1 MRRLLAVTAYVL
13 LLAAS
18 VMAAE
23 DVLRLEGI
31 AYTEGA
37 ADEIQ
42 VQVWA
47 LGGQVAEH
55 PEWQL
60 EAVFDGNVTAGK
72 AFSIDLGEAR
82 LPVLVELAARGHAA
96 VSLQVVLPEQ
106 LQLPPAWLR
115 KGEPV
120 RLRVGRPDRGDERL
134 VVWGGAWVDR
144 WGWDARR
151 WRVAIPHLEV
161 PADGSLGPLL
171 PSSAQALW
179 VIGAGES
186 GAFGNAR
193 TRGTQPGDV
202 VNLRIDSAPMA
213 VRVWDARKRPASGVR
228 LREASSPFQTA
239 AVTDD
244 EGRATVQVP
253 TKAEWKIVA
262 MSADSQGIRVGR
274 GRSDREVDLDLE
286 PRIDI
291 GYRWPE
297 ELGTVVIHAGFESD
311 PSHGGPRVFSDGVA
325 SLPKVAISGLVEYW
339 GPGIASGRLQP
350 SDSTGPVPLKA
361 RAAMQIEGRV
371 VSATES
377 SVAGLPVWMRI
388 SRSANSGY
396 QSYGTRG
403 LATPLERPWLPWA
416 VTDSAGRFSIA
427 GLPPGE
433 CEVEVRA
440 PGFPAARSERLEGEP
455 GAVLEITVTLRAGA
469 ALDLRV
475 TDPSGYPLS
484 GATVDLYRSAGTS
497 GGPSMAIAMGHREAR
512 GDPELTA
519 FTDEEGLGHLASVP
533 VGAVRLRLSRPG
545 SVSRTIDTI
554 EVPAEGIDIGDQVLE
569 PGVTLTGTTLG
580 PDGEP
585 VGEAEVALER
595 NPQVPLF
602 RVEVTSD
609 EDGRFSIP
617 DLDPSGGV
625 YLQARAE
632 GLVPEAPLKVELPP
646 EGEIEVAM
654 AEERILEGL
663 VLDARSDSPVEGASV
678 SLGFQRETS
687 IPGVG
692 NYGRFSM
699 GVGNSQTDASGRFL
713 FDGLWDGEFEI
724 YAHAEG
730 MRRVQQK
737 VMIGAADPEPVV
749 IRLEP
754 GLELR
759 GRVETA
765 DGEPAVGVVVTASP
779 ASRSRRSGMT
789 DSSRTQ
795 SDADGRFHFDALG
808 PGTQRVWARSEEG
821 QSAQTTAEAGQPDE
835 VVLRLP
841 RGGAI
846 RGTVSG
852 PDGSPL
858 AGARVSAY
866 GSGVSQS
873 VSDETGA
880 DGRFGLTDVGP
891 GSWTVWASAEGL
903 ARASEDV
910 EVPEGETVTV
920 DLRLER
926 GATVTGEI
934 LGLSAS
940 ELESCMVRV
949 DGGGRAGPT
958 PDGAFR
964 IAGVPSGERQVVAI
978 EMTTRRSRSVGV
990 FVPETGE
997 SERVVIDFAAG
1008 LTVYGRVLR
1017 GSTGVPGLTV
1027 SVHGVA
1033 TAASGETVSGPD
1045 GGWRVE
1051 GLEPGEY
1058 QIAAHSRSGEV
1069 LAGDHV
1075 LLEVDT
1081 ELDLF
1086 VSSGSVTGR
1095 VLEADTER
1103 PIEGAAVAVTGSSI
1117 PPVQRTTTSDA
1128 AGAFEV
1134 SDLGDGEYTV
1144 LAEARGRT
1152 PARQNIIV
1160 LDGAAHDVTLL
1171 LEGETTTVLVVREA
1185 NGSPATR
1192 IWIQGLGGG
1201 VLGPSISSTCT
1212 VEGHCEVN
1220 DLPRGRWTLL
1230 VKGQGAALVVAD
1242 VPRAEIPVQLRAT
1255 GGLSLVAPADES
1267 GAAWQVRL
1275 SEAATGIVVP
1285 IPQWSNPG
1293 RGEWVPVRASGLEL
1307 HLPEGAWRIE
1317 AYAPDGT
1324 LSTREAIVPGGGNVT
1339 VELE

>member
-1 MRRLLAVTAYVL
+1 MRRLLAVTACVL

-18 VMAAE
+18 AIAAE
-23 DVLRLEGI
+23 NAPRLEGI

-37 ADEIQ
+37 ADKIQ
-42 VQVWA
+42 IQVWA

-55 PEWQL
+55 PEWQF
-60 EAVFDGNVTAGK
+60 EAIFDGIVTPGK
-72 AFSIDLGEAR
+72 AFSVDLGEAR
-82 LPVLVELAARGHAA
+82 LPVLVELAARDHAA
-96 VSLQVVLPEQ
+96 VSLQVALSEQ
-106 LQLPPAWLR
+106 LSLPPAWLR
-115 KGEPV
+115 KGESV
-120 RLRVGRPDRGDERL
+120 RLRVSRPNREDERL
-134 VVWGGAWVDR
+134 IVWGDAWVDT

-151 WRVAIPHLEV
+151 WRVVIPHLEV
-161 PADGSLGPLL
+161 PANGALEVPL
-171 PSSAQALW
+171 PSSARALW
-179 VIGAGES
+179 VFGAGES
-186 GAFGNAR
+186 GAFGNVR
-193 TRGTQPGDV
+193 TRGAKPGSV

-213 VRVWDARKRPASGVR
+213 VRVWDARKRPAPGVR
-228 LREASSPFQTA
+228 LREANSPFQTA
-239 AVTDD
+239 TVTDD
-244 EGRATVQVP
+244 DGRATVQVP
-253 TKAEWKIVA
+253 TTGEWEIVA
-262 MSADSQGIRVGR
+262 MSADSQGTKVGR

-286 PRIDI
+286 PRVDI
-291 GYRWPE
+291 EFRWPE
-297 ELGTVVIHAGFESD
+297 ELGTVVIHAGLESD
-311 PSHGGPRVFSDGVA
+311 PSHTGPRVLSGGAA
-325 SLPKVAISGLVEYW
+325 SLPKVAISGFMEYW
-339 GPGIASGRLQP
+339 GPGIAPGRLLP

-361 RAAMQIEGRV
+361 RAAMRIEGRV
-371 VSATES
+371 VSAIDMP
-377 SVAGLPVWMRI
+377 VAGLPVWMRI
-388 SRSANSGY
+388 SRWANSGY

-427 GLPPGE
+427 GLSPSE

-455 GAVLEITVTLRAGA
+455 GAVLEITVTLQVGA

-475 TDPSGYPLS
+475 TDPDGNPLP
-484 GATVDLYRSAGTS
+484 GATVDLYRSAGKG

-512 GDPELTA
+512 GDPELTV
-519 FTDEEGLGHLASVP
+519 FTDEEGWGHLASVP
-533 VGAVRLRLSRPG
+533 VGTVRLRLSRPG
-545 SVSRTIDTI
+545 SVSRTIDSI

-595 NPQVPLF
+595 NPQVPFF

-609 EDGRFSIP
+609 DDGRFSIP
-617 DLDPSGGV
+617 DLEPSGEV

-678 SLGFQRETS
+678 SLSFQRETS
-687 IPGVG
+687 IPGIG
-692 NYGRFSM
+692 TYGQFSM

-713 FDGLWDGEFEI
+713 FNGLWDGEFKM
-724 YAHAEG
+724 YVTAEG
-730 MRRVQQK
+730 MRRVQQT
-737 VMIGAADPEPVV
+737 VMIGAANPEPVV

-765 DGEPAVGVVVTASP
+765 DGEPAAGVEVTARP
-779 ASRSRRSGMT
+779 ASQSRGSGMT

-808 PGTQRVWARSEEG
+808 PGTQRVWARSEDG
-821 QSAQTTAEAGQPDE
+821 QSAQATAEAGQPDE
-835 VVLRLP
+835 VVLRFA
-841 RGGAI
+841 RGGLI
-846 RGTVSG
+846 RGTVFG

-858 AGARVSAY
+858 ASARVSAY
-866 GSGVSQS
+866 SSDAFQS
-873 VSDETGA
+873 MSDETGA
-880 DGRFGLTDVGP
+880 DGRFGLTGVGP

-903 ARASEDV
+903 ARTSEDA

-926 GATVTGEI
+926 GATVIGEI

-949 DGGGRAGPT
+949 EGGGRVGPT
-958 PDGAFR
+958 ADGAFR
-964 IAGVPSGERQVVAI
+964 IAGVQSGERQVVAI
-978 EMTTRRSRSVGV
+978 EMTTRRSRSVSV
-990 FVPETGE
+990 VVPESGE
-997 SERVVIDFAAG
+997 SEPVVVDFAAG

-1027 SVHGVA
+1027 SVHGVVA
-1033 TAASGETVSGPD
+1033 AASGETVSGPD
-1045 GGWRVE
+1045 GSWRVE

-1058 QIAAHSRSGEV
+1058 QIAAQSRSGEV
-1069 LAGDHV
+1069 IAGDHV
-1075 LLEVDT
+1075 LLETDT

-1086 VSSGSVTGR
+1086 VSSGSISGR

-1103 PIEGAAVAVTGSSI
+1103 PVEGAVVTVTGSSI
-1117 PPVQRTTTSDA
+1117 PPVQRVATSDA

-1134 SDLGDGEYTV
+1134 SNLGDGDYTV
-1144 LAEARGRT
+1144 GAEARGRM
-1152 PARQNIIV
+1152 PALENVTV
-1160 LDGAAHDVTLL
+1160 LDGAVHDVTLL
-1171 LEGETTTVLVVREA
+1171 LEGDTTTVFIVREA
-1185 NGSPATR
+1185 NGSPAAG
-1192 IWIQGLGGG
+1192 IWIKSLGGG
-1201 VLGPSISSTCT
+1201 VLGPSITSMCT
-1212 VEGHCEVN
+1212 DGRCEVN
-1220 DLPRGRWTLL
+1220 DLPRGRWTLMVRGEGL
-1230 VKGQGAALVVAD
+1230 ALVVAD
-1242 VPRAEIPVQLRAT
+1242 VPHAEIPIQLR
-1255 GGLSLVAPADES
+1255 VAGELKITVPDDES

-1285 IPQWSNPG
+1285 VHQWYNPG
-1293 RGEWVPVRASGLEL
+1293 RGEWVPVRASGFDLR
-1307 HLPEGAWRIE
+1307 LPEGAWRIE

-1324 LSTREAIVPGGGNVT
+1324 MSTRDAIVPGGGSAT

>member
-1 MRRLLAVTAYVL
+1 MRRLLAGSAFL
-13 LLAAS
+13 LLLSAS
-18 VMAAE
+18 AMAVENAP
-23 DVLRLEGI
+23 RLGGI

-55 PEWQL
+55 PEWQF
-60 EAVFDGNVTAGK
+60 EAIFVGIVTPGK
-72 AFSIDLGEAR
+72 AFSVDLGEAR
-82 LPVLVELAARGHAA
+82 LPVLVELAAKDHAA
-96 VSLQVVLPEQ
+96 VSLQIALPEQ
-106 LQLPPAWLR
+106 LSLPPAWLR
-115 KGEPV
+115 RGESV
-120 RLRVGRPDRGDERL
+120 RLRVSRPDRGDERL
-134 VVWGGAWVDR
+134 VVWGGAWVDT

-161 PADGSLGPLL
+161 PANGSLGLVL
-171 PSSAQALW
+171 PSIAQALW
-179 VIGAGES
+179 VFGAGEN

-193 TRGTQPGDV
+193 TRGAKSGSV

-213 VRVWDARKRPASGVR
+213 VRVWDAGKRPAPGVR
-228 LREASSPFQTA
+228 LREVSSPFQTA

-253 TKAEWKIVA
+253 TRAEWKIIA
-262 MSADSQGIRVGR
+262 MSADSQGTRAGR
-274 GRSDREVDLDLE
+274 GRSEREIDLDLE

-297 ELGTVVIHAGFESD
+297 ELGTVVINGGVESD
-311 PSHGGPRVFSDGVA
+311 PSHAGPRVFSDGVA
-325 SLPKVAISGLVEYW
+325 TLPKVATTGFMEYW
-339 GPGIASGRLQP
+339 GPGIAAGRLQP
-350 SDSTGPVPLKA
+350 NDSTGPVPLKA
-361 RAAMQIEGRV
+361 RAAMHIEGRV
-371 VSATES
+371 VAATDVP
-377 SVAGLPVWMRI
+377 VAGLPVWMRI
-388 SRSANSGY
+388 SESANSIF

-416 VTDSAGRFSIA
+416 VTDSAGHFSIA

-455 GAVLEITVTLRAGA
+455 GAVLETTVMLRAGA

-475 TDPSGYPLS
+475 TDPDGNPLP
-484 GATVDLYRSAGTS
+484 GATVDLHRSDGKS

-519 FTDEEGLGHLASVP
+519 FTDEEGRGHLASVP
-533 VGAVRLRLSRPG
+533 VGTVRLRLSRPG

-595 NPQVPLF
+595 NPQVPFF

-609 EDGRFSIP
+609 DDGRFSIP
-617 DLDPSGGV
+617 DLEPSGEV

-678 SLGFQRETS
+678 SLSFQRETS
-687 IPGVG
+687 IPGIG
-692 NYGRFSM
+692 TYGQFSM

-713 FDGLWDGEFEI
+713 FNGLWDGEFEM
-724 YAHAEG
+724 YVHAEG
-730 MRRVQQK
+730 MRRVQQT
-737 VMIGAADPEPVV
+737 VMIGATNPEPVV
-749 IRLEP
+749 IRLEA

-765 DGEPAVGVVVTASP
+765 DGEPAAGVAVTASP
-779 ASRSRRSGMT
+779 ASQSRGGGMT
-789 DSSRTQ
+789 DTSRTQ

-808 PGTQRVWARSEEG
+808 PGTQRVRARSEDG
-821 QSAQTTAEAGQPDE
+821 QTAQATAEAGQPDE
-835 VVLRLP
+835 VMLRFP
-841 RGGAI
+841 RGGVI
-846 RGTVSG
+846 RGTVFG
-852 PDGSPL
+852 PDGSPV

-866 GSGVSQS
+866 SSGVFQS
-873 VSDETGA
+873 VSDETGV

-903 ARASEDV
+903 AGASEDV

-920 DLRLER
+920 DLHLER
-926 GATVTGEI
+926 GATVIGEI

-949 DGGGRAGPT
+949 DGGGRASPT
-958 PDGAFR
+958 ADGAFR
-964 IAGVPSGERQVVAI
+964 IDGVPSGERQVVAI

-990 FVPETGE
+990 VVPESGE
-997 SERVVIDFAAG
+997 SEPVMVDFAAG

-1017 GSTGVPGLTV
+1017 NSTGVPGLTV
-1027 SVHGVA
+1027 SVHGVVA
-1033 TAASGETVSGPD
+1033 AASGETVSGPD
-1045 GGWRVE
+1045 GSWRVE

-1058 QIAAHSRSGEV
+1058 QIAAHSRSGAV

-1075 LLEVDT
+1075 LLEADT
-1081 ELDLF
+1081 ELDLV
-1086 VSSGSVTGR
+1086 VSLGSVIGR
-1095 VLEADTER
+1095 VFEADTER
-1103 PIEGAAVAVTGSSI
+1103 PIEGATVTVTGSSI
-1117 PPVQRTTTSDA
+1117 PPVQRAATSDA

-1134 SDLGDGEYTV
+1134 SDLGDGDYTV
-1144 LAEARGRT
+1144 QAEARGRM
-1152 PARQNIIV
+1152 PARQNVTV

-1171 LEGETTTVLVVREA
+1171 LEGDTTTVLVVREA
-1185 NGSPATR
+1185 DGLSASR
-1192 IWIQGLGGG
+1192 ISIQSLGGG
-1201 VLGPSISSTCT
+1201 ILGPSIWSSCSAD
-1212 VEGHCEVN
+1212 GRCEVN

-1230 VKGQGAALVVAD
+1230 VHGRGSALVVAD
-1242 VPRAEIPVQLRAT
+1242 VPHAEIPVRLR
-1255 GGLSLVAPADES
+1255 VAGELKITAPHDES
-1267 GAAWQVRL
+1267 GASWQVRL

-1285 IPQWSNPG
+1285 VHQWSNLG
-1293 RGEWVPVRASGLEL
+1293 RGEWVPVRASGLDL
-1307 HLPEGAWRIE
+1307 RLPEGAWRIE

-1324 LSTREAIVPGGGNVT
+1324 MSTREATVPGGGNVT